1 MQRIYPLFPRQGA
14 GVALLAL
21 RTCVAGMLFAPVA
34 SAAASLE
41 GALAGAV
48 AALLALGALTPG
60 AALAALV
67 LQVAWAAQQDL
78 TWTLVAATQAGCVI
92 LLGPGAYSLDALR
105 FGRRMIEWPDPDS
118 DASDEDL

>member
-14 GVALLAL
+14 GIALLAL
-21 RTCVAGMLFAPVA
+21 RLCVAGMLFLPVA
-34 SAAASLE
+34 SAAASFE

-60 AALAALV
+60 AAFAALV
-67 LQVAWAAQQDL
+67 LQGVWAPHQEL
-78 TWTLVAATQAGCVI
+78 TWTLVAGTQAGCVI

-105 FGRRMIEWPDPDS
+105 FGRRMIEWPAPDS
-118 DASDEDL
+118 DVSDEDV